1 MGTKNTL
8 HEMTFF
14 KPQILSFISNK
25 IHLRTKSNDLQE
37 FLILRHRC
45 LVQIISKDFLH
56 PLSQSVYE
64 VYNVEKY

>member
-14 KPQILSFISNK
+14 KPQILSK
-25 IHLRTKSNDLQE
+25 TKSNDLQE